1 MEFIDTHTHIYL
13 KEFSED
19 IDTVMVAADKEGIK
33 KIFLPAIDSSHIQE
47 MLSLEKKY
55 QGKCFMMMGLHP
67 CSVKENVADEL
78 INVKCSPT
86 IVNEKVKKQESFF
99 GFDIEIEM
107 SKCPVLNDIKI
118 IEKNSERNSTTP
130 VLKESNTTN
139 VEKFYDFDNY
149 IHNVK
154 DIITKF

>member
-1 MEFIDTHTHIYL
+1 MKGSIENFKSHFNLIERVNDQLTEMEIKRINITKVDYL
-13 KEFSED
+13 SKILSD
-19 IDTVMVAADKEGIK
+19 WWLYGI
-33 KIFLPAIDSSHIQE
+33 
-47 MLSLEKKY
+47 
-55 QGKCFMMMGLHP
+55 
-67 CSVKENVADEL
+67 ENVAENIADEL

-86 IVNEKVKKQESFF
+86 IVNEKLKKQESFF

-107 SKCPVLNDIKI
+107 SKCPILNDIKI
-118 IEKNSERNSTTP
+118 IERHSERNGTAS
-130 VLKESNTTN
+130 VVRESNTTN